1 MTSEYEAY
9 QEENR
14 LSIENGDGA
23 LYTKKKWIWTGEG
36 ATTRHESNN
45 MQEVDFND
53 TFVIVN
59 DVTLDID
66 EIDYPC
72 DPNGTPSNCAICY
85 CELEVY

>member
-1 MTSEYEAY
+1 MEELRNLYESIDEAY
-9 QEENR
+9 
-14 LSIENGDGA
+14 
-23 LYTKKKWIWTGEG
+23 EG

-53 TFVIVN
+53 TFVILN